1 MSTSDICLYKE
12 RPKLFNHKFSI
23 LLMIELLLLTFVG
36 RLHETNSYEYETPK
50 SDESKNTKFVNF
62 ENLWKYGI
70 NNNLKLNEGLSAS
83 TTTYRKHLNELQK
96 KELNK
101 YPGVD
106 NNPYSDVKVMTN
118 GMIISN
124 NIPKMMIYAKTP
136 LVSVQEARRAY
147 PLMQSSERMRS
158 EIPRPFPEEQVLN
171 AESGVVLDKVKKIMK
186 VEHSELTKNFISL
199 ALDYSF
205 LPPVALKASIC
216 MYESTLPYMLAR
228 WKNINNIS
236 INRLDSIIQLV
247 LSIPFY
253 RYYDNEHELVNVC
266 SSSLLSIDSNLGS
279 EITIFN
285 KLYFPFSPNNGR
297 RILGFS
303 NDNFIKKYTNID
315 NQNFDDQL
323 LNESYD
329 NYSDKKHFNSTGE
342 KRKIDSK
349 SFYKGAQI
357 IYSKICRKFYNCLQ
371 YTISDDI
378 KEYLKDHTIVN
389 SPNEN
394 KVIKRFHNIPAQ
406 FPNTSVL
413 RTAQNSI
420 SSDYFIASLHELI
433 YVNLEMPFLPFS
445 GYNIRYLLRVLY
457 FAGRLGVI
465 IPVGVALK
473 MLYELGNISQQSILL
488 KRAYCLVSL
497 EKIVSYKF
505 AELICAEAY
514 MPLQEP
520 FQRSLVLGKAI
531 DIIHKIGSLSA
542 APPTRPEALILDLEK
557 SSVLEPEKLEFP
569 SFIQF
574 EVPQDRWRLYRAIAI
589 QLYGSFI
596 TSDKSAVSSVV
607 SVVYA
612 SVLSFIRYFWDEF
625 SLLYIENGVLD
636 PEFHFSLLENGA
648 KNPGIIELIATSRVY
663 KVPIAIYTKKIT
675 PSSRKIEFLLERELT
690 EKVQS
695 LSSIHFQD
703 SLINHDFLF
712 EVPNNGKI
720 PVYRCIRLLVSNPV
734 SESFFENIL
743 SKGKPKSLK
752 SRNQIDLEA
761 SWGWDAL
768 IPLFDQRISQQL
780 VNENRGVKVLYK
792 FVNKEDGFYTLE
804 SELSKISASQKYENE
819 EFPPFQKDNF
829 KKDFEIGKILRVSS
843 NFSYIEAFDN
853 SINQNKNLKKSKLT
867 EGMNIA
873 SKVYNEL
880 DLINDSNNKYF
891 HGHLFVVVQPIIPYI
906 QVGMYES
913 KIYHDEIYPDNPLLE
928 WEALAER
935 IDLTYLQDVLYESK
949 ISHVPLPFS
958 LSSWKPPKEYLST
971 KKSFQAKEV
980 VTSSFKS
987 LSNKNL
993 VFPLSGFPSS
1003 EPEFNFISL
1012 KGSPPTPNILYNKEK
1027 TNSLNLK
1034 ILFTLAREVWML
1046 PLGSIAKTL
1055 YCYSKKVF
1063 SYLKNPDPERIP
1075 LMLLYDRLIST
1086 VTSLLPTIDN
1096 SIKSLRPIPFLLTVC
1111 EMTLMDPIELEPF
1124 LVISNE
1130 ELIPIGTGLESP
1142 RVLLNMY
1149 GKVLQIQKICGA
1161 FTKCLKS
1168 KIKYEFKSILKSNSK
1183 ANRLNPKMPS
1193 NQQLFDIQEL
1203 VPKFPEILPIVKNLF
1218 RLIHYLGRRGVKL
1231 PKPAL
1236 IQIAKEMAIMMHSVS
1251 PFMWRSK
1258 NFNSNS
1264 KDSASEKKGDGPRDQ
1279 LELDEYFP
1287 FIPIYDEAYW
1297 QKYDKELLLHVCVA
1311 IITTRGVMTYPASIV
1326 TCHYAFQRLPVS
1338 PYNIEKSIPD
1348 EPDLE
1353 VDEKIATKVVL
1364 FYLGDFVKDPIEFLT
1379 SKTKIVQD
1387 PIEKLYTQY
1396 YINFKEGMN
1405 LPYSNTKIHNYYKD
1419 IDKILKSFQSESLY
1433 TEIAKNMFVTYDNF
1447 FTSNQRNAN
1456 EFSNLKVEFNRN
1468 QYKAD
1473 SSGIWY
1479 LNTGKGNSET
1489 LKGASRSDN
1498 SKTPQNQD
1506 MFVQLQKL
1514 RKLNNE
1520 TFYDFWGYQPNS
1532 YNRDLRIGG
1541 SNNEDIFKTV
1551 AILLYGSSK
1560 FSKLIKSTYNSI
1572 IALIIEICRL
1582 RQEILAKYS
1591 EDMADIE
1598 VDGVDS
1604 EITFF
1609 SFSQCDAYKSSNL
1622 KSPNKDFDDI
1632 NIFNVLQMIYKIP
1645 ILVYDLYGELDT
1657 IQSAETNN
1665 NLYKQYNFQTLCLAL
1680 RIART
1685 RSSVNQQ
1692 IISYR
1697 PLIQKVTVDQYDE
1710 LKSGTGPIPLDV
1722 ILLNIRSIRKPDEY
1736 GKRPLN
1742 RPKTT
1747 FDTARELY
1755 ELNQVLRS
1763 NKQDISKN
1771 FMDISKETREVQK
1784 NYQEPKFKDSNNLN
1798 KGYRESSQYSN
1809 LKNQMLKPMLRRTLP
1824 SVPGEVEGRRTLEF
1838 IKITTAL
1845 TDLLRRPV
1853 VFFPDKEVE
1862 RNIVK
1867 IFTGQIMDNESKEF
1881 LFSKYGINF
1890 DEIPSNFKYLSV
1902 SEEENSARQCRYS
1915 IIHDKRGNIV
1925 IPSNIAVNVKS
1936 LKFIAEY
1943 LREVMK
1949 IPVSLFYLS
1958 STIGCFFE
1966 SESIKALTKIHW
1978 YDQVK
1983 EAIQKITMSL
1993 FGDIYIYWSNFKFNL
2008 QLKATNS
2015 MHKCKL
2021 ELNEKYSIIE
2031 LMRCLKNNIKDG
2043 N

>member
-1 MSTSDICLYKE
+1 MSALDIFLYKE
-12 RPKLFNHKFSI
+12 RLRLFNYRFSI
-23 LLMIELLLLTFVG
+23 LLTIELLLLTFVG
-36 RLHETNSYEYETPK
+36 HLHETNSYETPK
-50 SDESKNTKFVNF
+50 SDESENTKFLNF
-62 ENLWKYGI
+62 ENLWKY
-70 NNNLKLNEGLSAS
+70 NVNDHLELNRGLSAS
-83 TTTYRKHLNELQK
+83 TMIYKKHLNEFQK

-101 YPGVD
+101 YPGIND
-106 NNPYSDVKVMTN
+106 DPYSDIRIMTN
-118 GMIISN
+118 RMTISD

-147 PLMQSSERMRS
+147 PLMQSSEQMRS
-158 EIPRPFPEEQVLN
+158 EVPRPFPEEQVLN
-171 AESGVVLDKVKKIMK
+171 AESGIVLNKVKEIMK

-205 LPPVALKASIC
+205 LPSVALKASIC
-216 MYESTLPYMLAR
+216 MYESTLPYMLVR

-236 INRLDSIIQLV
+236 IKRLDSIIQLV

-253 RYYDNEHELVNVC
+253 RYYDNEHELVNIC
-266 SSSLLSIDSNLGS
+266 SSSLLSIDSNLAS
-279 EITIFN
+279 EITISN

-303 NDNFIKKYTNID
+303 NDNFIKKYTNMD

-329 NYSDKKHFNSTGE
+329 NYPNQKHFNSTGA

-349 SFYKGAQI
+349 SSYKGAQI
-357 IYSKICRKFYNCLQ
+357 IHSKICRKFYNCLQ
-371 YTISDDI
+371 YTIPDDI
-378 KEYLKDHTIVN
+378 EEYLKDHTIVN

-394 KVIKRFHNIPAQ
+394 KIIKRFYNIPAQ
-406 FPNTSVL
+406 FPNTSVF

-433 YVNLEMPFLPFS
+433 YVNLEMPFLPFP

-473 MLYELGNISQQSILL
+473 MLYELGNMSQQSILL

-497 EKIVSYKF
+497 EKIISYKF
-505 AELICAEAY
+505 AEVICTEAY

-520 FQRSLVLGKAI
+520 FQRSLVLGKAT
-531 DIIHKIGSLSA
+531 DVIHKIGSLSA

-557 SSVLEPEKLEFP
+557 SSILEPEKLEFP

-596 TSDKSAVSSVV
+596 ISDKSAISSVV
-607 SVVYA
+607 SVIYA
-612 SVLSFIRYFWDEF
+612 SVLSFIRCFWDEF
-625 SLLYIENGVLD
+625 SLLYIESGVLD
-636 PEFHFSLLENGA
+636 PELHFSLLENGA
-648 KNPGIIELIATSRVY
+648 KDPGIIELIATSRVY

-675 PSSRKIEFLLERELT
+675 PSRKIEFLLEKELT
-690 EKVQS
+690 EKVQN

-703 SLINHDFLF
+703 SLINHDSLF
-712 EVPNNGKI
+712 KVPNYGKVL
-720 PVYRCIRLLVSNPV
+720 VYRCIRLLVSNPT
-734 SESFFENIL
+734 SESFFEDIF
-743 SKGKPKSLK
+743 SKNKPKSSK
-752 SRNQIDLEA
+752 NRKQIDLEA

-780 VNENRGVKVLYK
+780 VNEDRGVKVFYK
-792 FVNKEDGFYTLE
+792 SVNKEDGIYTLE
-804 SELSKISASQKYENE
+804 SELSKISTSQKYKNE
-819 EFPPFQKDNF
+819 ESPFQKDNF
-829 KKDFEIGKILRVSS
+829 KEDLEIGKILRVSS
-843 NFSYIEAFDN
+843 NFSYIEAFD
-853 SINQNKNLKKSKLT
+853 STINQNKNLRKPRLT
-867 EGMNIA
+867 EGINIVP
-873 SKVYNEL
+873 KVYNEF
-880 DLINDSNNKYF
+880 DSINDSNNKYL

-913 KIYHDEIYPDNPLLE
+913 KIYYDEIYPNNPLLE
-928 WEALAER
+928 WETLAER
-935 IDLTYLQDVLYESK
+935 IDLTYLQDVLYEYKTSYN
-949 ISHVPLPFS
+949 PLPFN

-971 KKSFQAKEV
+971 KKSFQEKKV
-980 VTSSFKS
+980 VTSSFK
-987 LSNKNL
+987 NPNENL

-1012 KGSPPTPNILYNKEK
+1012 KGSPPTPNILYNKK
-1027 TNSLNLK
+1027 QTDLLNLK

-1046 PLGSIAKTL
+1046 PLGSISKTL

-1063 SYLKNPDPERIP
+1063 SYLKNPDPKRIP

-1124 LVISNE
+1124 LVILNE

-1149 GKVLQIQKICGA
+1149 GKVLQIQKICGS

-1168 KIKYEFKSILKSNSK
+1168 PNIKYKFKEILQLDSK

-1218 RLIHYLGRRGVKL
+1218 RLIHYLGRRGVEL
-1231 PKPAL
+1231 PKSAL

-1258 NFNSNS
+1258 NFDSNS
-1264 KDSASEKKGDGPRDQ
+1264 KDSMSKKKGDGPRDQ
-1279 LELDEYFP
+1279 LEPDENFP

-1297 QKYDKELLLHVCVA
+1297 SKYDKELLLHVCVA
-1311 IITTRGVMTYPASIV
+1311 IITTRRVMTYPASIV

-1348 EPDLE
+1348 ESDLE

-1364 FYLGDFVKDPIEFLT
+1364 FYLGDFVKDPIEFIT

-1396 YINFKEGMN
+1396 YINFKESMN
-1405 LPYSNTKIHNYYKD
+1405 LPYSNSEIHNYYKD

-1433 TEIAKNMFVTYDNF
+1433 IEIVKNMFVTYDNF
-1447 FTSNQRNAN
+1447 LASIQRNAN
-1456 EFSNLKVEFNRN
+1456 EFSNLEVEFNRN

-1489 LKGASRSDN
+1489 FKGASRSDN
-1498 SKTPQNQD
+1498 SKTPQNQN
-1506 MFVQLQKL
+1506 MFEQPQKFQ
-1514 RKLNNE
+1514 KSNNE
-1520 TFYDFWGYQPNS
+1520 KFYDFWGYQPNS
-1532 YNRDLRIGG
+1532 YNRDLGFGG
-1541 SNNEDIFKTV
+1541 SNDEDIFKTM

-1560 FSKLIKSTYNSI
+1560 FSTLIKSTYNSI

-1598 VDGVDS
+1598 VNGVDS
-1604 EITFF
+1604 EITSF
-1609 SFSQCDAYKSSNL
+1609 SFSQCNTNESSNL
-1622 KSPNKDFDDI
+1622 KTPNKDFDDV
-1632 NIFNVLQMIYKIP
+1632 NVFNVLQIIYKIP
-1645 ILVYDLYGELDT
+1645 ILVYDLYDKLDT
-1657 IQSAETNN
+1657 IQSAEINN

-1680 RIART
+1680 RIARN
-1685 RSSVNQQ
+1685 RSLVNQK

-1697 PLIQKVTVDQYDE
+1697 PLIQKVTIDQYDE
-1710 LKSGTGPIPLDV
+1710 LKSGTGPIPLDM
-1722 ILLNIRSIRKPDEY
+1722 ILLNIRSIRKPNEY

-1747 FDTARELY
+1747 FDAAIELY
-1755 ELNQVLRS
+1755 ELNQVSRS
-1763 NKQDISKN
+1763 NKEDTSKN
-1771 FMDISKETREVQK
+1771 FMEISKETRGVQR

-1798 KGYRESSQYSN
+1798 ERYKESSKYSN
-1809 LKNQMLKPMLRRTLP
+1809 LKDQVLKPLLRRTLL

-1845 TDLLRRPV
+1845 MDLLRKPV
-1853 VFFPDKEVE
+1853 ASFPDKEVE
-1862 RNIVK
+1862 RDIVK
-1867 IFTGQIMDNESKEF
+1867 IFTGQIVDNESKEL
-1881 LFSKYGINF
+1881 LFSKYGMNF
-1890 DEIPSNFKYLSV
+1890 DEISSNFEYLSV
-1902 SEEENSARQCRYS
+1902 SEEENIATQCKYS
-1915 IIHDKRGNIV
+1915 VIHDKRGNIV
-1925 IPSNIAVNVKS
+1925 IPSNIAVNINS

-1943 LREVMK
+1943 LKEVVK
-1949 IPVSLFYLS
+1949 VPVSLSYLS

-1966 SESIKALTKIHW
+1966 SESIKALTKTYW

-1983 EAIQKITMSL
+1983 EAIQRITMSI
-1993 FGDIYIYWSNFKFNL
+1993 FGNIYIYWNNFKFNL
-2008 QLKATNS
+2008 QSKAINF
-2015 MHKCKL
+2015 MHTCKL
-2021 ELNEKYSIIE
+2021 KLNDKSSIIKHKILE
-2031 LMRCLKNNIKDG
+2031 K
-2043 N
+2043 